1 MCLTARKFEDAIMSV
16 IRVQKLSMPGTGGE
30 PAGSPF
36 IFGKSDDAQRIPYL
50 PAADGEAQKLRP
62 QNRGRRGLPKGA
74 CGHRL
79 FPGRERLPVV
89 FRDPSTRVYREGA
102 TFGDILALYEFDVEL
117 REIMLDALLKVEA
130 KVRSALAYEF
140 CASYGE
146 SQSKYLDAR
155 CYATSKGAKRVL
167 PKLLNM
173 LDYIANKDTSHEY
186 LACYRRAYKNVP
198 LWVAVN
204 AMTFGQTSK
213 MLTAL
218 RDSEKAKIAKRFG
231 VGNPKELSSFIR
243 VLALYRNVCAHGERL
258 FSHRCHVEIPDTAL
272 HAKLGIEK
280 IGPDYACGKVDVF
293 SAMITLRYLLRDDE
307 FKTFKAKL
315 VKCVNGYLSLD
326 ESIGEECLLEAMG
339 FPAEWKKITRYI
351 I

>member
-1 MCLTARKFEDAIMSV
+1 
-16 IRVQKLSMPGTGGE
+16 
-30 PAGSPF
+30 
-36 IFGKSDDAQRIPYL
+36 
-50 PAADGEAQKLRP
+50 
-62 QNRGRRGLPKGA
+62 
-74 CGHRL
+74 
-79 FPGRERLPVV
+79 
-89 FRDPSTRVYREGA
+89 
-102 TFGDILALYEFDVEL
+102 
-117 REIMLDALLKVEA
+117 MLDALLKVEA
-130 KVRSALAYEF
+130 KIRSALAYEF
-140 CASYGE
+140 CAAYGE

-186 LACYRRAYKNVP
+186 LAYYRRAYKNVP

-293 SAMITLRYLLRDDE
+293 SAVITLRYLLRDDE
-307 FKTFKAKL
+307 FKTFKVKL

-326 ESIGEECLLEAMG
+326 ESIGEERLLEAMG
-339 FPAEWKKITRYI
+339 FPAEWKKITRYNI
-351 I
+351 LIRPA